1 MVLVN
6 ALDLNVCRHEHDYVA
21 ERDRIQSLLK
31 VLMSNIAEI
40 EEQESSLCCS
50 ESCIAHM
57 IQPADWITK
66 EISKEHSRECR
77 IYTSPLS
84 GNRYK
89 NVARAPFSA

>member
-40 EEQESSLCCS
+40 EEQERSICCS
-50 ESCIAHM
+50 ESCITHM
-57 IQPADWITK
+57 FQPAD
-66 EISKEHSRECR
+66 
-77 IYTSPLS
+77 
-84 GNRYK
+84 
-89 NVARAPFSA
+89 